1 MKFISTIFLFSFILI
16 FSNSTVLSQT
26 KEDIFNELKS
36 SYSNLSKISFSFQS
50 MENKTYQGHLTATKD
65 GKYKLIL
72 PDKIIISDGK
82 TNWNY
87 TITDKIVIISNVSNQ
102 NNSLQTIFF
111 NIINNFYPNELKETL
126 SSKKGKVLQLSL
138 QSKNNKDEKLV
149 LFLNNKNLKI
159 QQIVFNYNNSIGN
172 YTISQLTLNPQI
184 ENSEFSFKVPKGV
197 EEIDLR

>member
-87 TITDKIVIISNVSNQ
+87 TITDKIVIISNVSSQ

-111 NIINNFYPNELKETL
+111 NIINNFYPTELKETL

>member
-16 FSNSTVLSQT
+16 FSHSTVLSQT

-87 TITDKIVIISNVSNQ
+87 TITDKIVIISNVSSQ

-111 NIINNFYPNELKETL
+111 NIINNFYPTELKETL

>member
-1 MKFISTIFLFSFILI
+1 MKIISTMFLFSLILI
-16 FSNSTVLSQT
+16 FTHSIVLSQT
-26 KEDIFNELKS
+26 KEDIFNELKA

-50 MENKTYQGHLTATKD
+50 MENKSYQGHLTATKD

-87 TITDKIVIISNVSNQ
+87 TVRDKVVVISNVSNQ

-111 NIINNFYPNELKETL
+111 NIINNFYPTELKETL

-172 YTISQLTLNPQI
+172 YTISQLTLNPQLD
-184 ENSEFSFKVPKGV
+184 NSEFSFNVPKGV